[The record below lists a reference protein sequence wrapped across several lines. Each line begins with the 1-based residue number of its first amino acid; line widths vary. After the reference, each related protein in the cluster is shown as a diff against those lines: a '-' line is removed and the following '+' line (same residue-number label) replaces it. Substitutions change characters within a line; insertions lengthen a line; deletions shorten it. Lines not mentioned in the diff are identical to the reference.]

1 MAISREEVEHVAY
14 LVRLG
19 LTEDEKT
26 HFQEQ
31 LSHILDVMQVI
42 NQVETDHIPPTA
54 QVIPLGNVMRDD
66 QVRPCSPTEE
76 ILKNAPMR
84 DDGYIRVKPVLE

>member
-19 LTEDEKT
+19 LTEEETT

-31 LSHILDVMQVI
+31 LSHILEVMQVI
-42 NQVETDHIPPTA
+42 NQVNTDEIPPTA

-66 QVRPCSPTEE
+66 EVRPSSPAEDVLE
-76 ILKNAPMR
+76 NAPSR
-84 DDGYIRVKPVLE
+84 DDNYFRVLPVLE

>member
-1 MAISREEVEHVAY
+1 MSISREEVEHVAY

-19 LTEDEKT
+19 LTEEEKA

-42 NQVETDHIPPTA
+42 NQVDTDHIPPTA
-54 QVIPLGNVMRDD
+54 QVIPLGNVMREDEE
-66 QVRPCSPTEE
+66 RPSCDAGD
-76 ILKNAPMR
+76 ILKNAPYKE
-84 DDGYIRVKPVLE
+84 DSFFRVKPVLD

>member
-1 MAISREEVEHVAY
+1 MAISREDVEHVAY

-19 LTEDEKT
+19 LTEEEKT

-42 NQVETDHIPPTA
+42 NQVDTDHIPPTA
-54 QVIPLGNVMRDD
+54 QVIPLGNVMREDE
-66 QVRPCSPTEE
+66 VRPSNAADDV
-76 ILKNAPMR
+76 LKNAPR
-84 DDGYIRVKPVLE
+84 REDGFFRVNAVLE

>member
-1 MAISREEVEHVAY
+1 
-14 LVRLG
+14 
-19 LTEDEKT
+19 
-26 HFQEQ
+26 
-31 LSHILDVMQVI
+31 MQVI

-66 QVRPCSPTEE
+66 EVRPCSPTEE

-84 DDGYIRVKPVLE
+84 EDGYIRIKPVLE

>member
-1 MAISREEVEHVAY
+1 MAISREDVEHVAY

-19 LTEDEKT
+19 LTEEEKT

-42 NQVETDHIPPTA
+42 NQVDTDHIPPTA
-54 QVIPLGNVMRDD
+54 QVIPLGNVMREDEAR
-66 QVRPCSPTEE
+66 QPFPVEE
-76 ILKNAPMR
+76 ILKNAPR
-84 DDGYIRVKPVLE
+84 REDDFIRVKPVLE

>member
-42 NQVETDHIPPTA
+42 NQVNTDHIPPTA
-54 QVIPLGNVMRDD
+54 QVIPLGNVMREDEE
-66 QVRPCSPTEE
+66 RPSCEPSD
-76 ILKNAPMR
+76 ILKNAPYQE
-84 DDGYIRVKPVLE
+84 DSYFRVKPVLD